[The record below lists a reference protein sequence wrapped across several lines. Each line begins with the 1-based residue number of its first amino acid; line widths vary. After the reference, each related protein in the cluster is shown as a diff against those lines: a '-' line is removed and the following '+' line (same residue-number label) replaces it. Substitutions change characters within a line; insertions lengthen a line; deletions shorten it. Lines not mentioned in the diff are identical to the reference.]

1 MWGAPATPAWEAGA
15 AALENV
21 ILLTDSYKV
30 SHYKQYPPDTE
41 YVYSYFE
48 SRGGKFDE
56 VCFFGLQYFVKR
68 YLCGPVVTRALID
81 QAKEVLDNHM
91 GPGHFN
97 AEGWEHILSAH
108 GGRLPISIKAVPE
121 GTVVPT
127 KNVLFTM
134 VNTDPKCF
142 WLTNYLETLLVEVW
156 YPMTVCTQSREQKRI
171 LQTAFKK
178 TGCEINAGLNFK
190 LHDFGYRGVSSV
202 ESAALGGAA
211 HLVNFWGTDTMAAL
225 VCVKHYY
232 HGGSVPLPT
241 DPSIMLP
248 VAGLSIPAAEHS
260 TITSW
265 GREGE
270 LDAFRNMLDQYPEGL
285 VAVVSDSYD
294 VFNACTKLWGS
305 DLKEKIKN
313 RKGTLVV
320 RPDSGDPP
328 VIVPQLL
335 DLLGE
340 AFKED
345 VTTTSTGHKMLPP
358 YIRMIQGDGISYES
372 LGTILEAMADKGW
385 AADNLAFG
393 SGGAL
398 LQKINRDTQKC
409 AFKCSEISKKG
420 GATTQ
425 VFKDPITDKGKQS
438 KKGRLTLEKGA
449 DGKLTT
455 ITEGKGR
462 PELDMLVEVFR
473 DGALTREYTF
483 DEVRATAH
491 LPAPSEPVDASA
503 STSPSMVVVS
513 ADGQQQREG
522 EREAGPGARPEKEE
536 PPPRSSAAGCCVL
549 Q

>member
-1 MWGAPATPAWEAGA
+1 MCPQ
-15 AALENV
+15 
-21 ILLTDSYKV
+21 V
-30 SHYKQYPPDTE
+30 SHYRQYPPGTE

-48 SRGGKFDE
+48 SRGGKFDDI
-56 VCFFGLQYFVKR
+56 CFFGLQYFIKR
-68 YLCGPVVTRALID
+68 YLAGVVVTEQVI
-81 QAKEVLDNHM
+81 QEAKEILDNHM

-97 AEGWEHILSAH
+97 EAGWRHILTKH
-108 GGRLPISIKAVPE
+108 GGKLPISIKAVPE
-121 GTVVPT
+121 GTVVPV

-134 VNTDPKCF
+134 VNTDPACY

-156 YPMTVCTQSREQKRI
+156 YPMTVCTQSLVQKKIIR
-171 LQTAFKK
+171 QAFRR
-178 TGCEINAGLNFK
+178 TGCDPVPGSLNFK

-202 ESAALGGAA
+202 ESAGIGGAA
-211 HLVNFWGTDTMAAL
+211 HLVNFWGTDTMASL
-225 VCVKHYY
+225 LCIKHFY
-232 HGGSVPLPT
+232 GGAVVPLPA
-241 DPSIMLP
+241 DPEINLP

-270 LDAFRNMLDQYPEGL
+270 LKAFENMLDQYPEGL
-285 VAVVSDSYD
+285 VAVVSDSYN
-294 VFNACTKLWGS
+294 VFEACSNLWGKE
-305 DLKEKIKN
+305 LKEKIKN

-345 VTTTSTGHKMLPP
+345 VTTTSTGHKLLPP
-358 YIRMIQGDGISYES
+358 YIRMIQGDGISVES
-372 LGTILEAMADKGW
+372 LGDILNAMAEKGW

-409 AFKCSEISKKG
+409 AFKCSEITKSDG
-420 GATTQ
+420 SSTQ

-438 KKGRLTLEKGA
+438 KKGKLTLEMGK

-455 ITEGKGR
+455 VTEGKGSA
-462 PELDMLVEVFR
+462 EKDVLVEVFR
-473 DGALTREYTF
+473 DGALAIEWSF
-483 DEVRATAH
+483 EEVRRRAAQAEQQAGS
-491 LPAPSEPVDASA
+491 PKGKAVKFSVDLSD
-503 STSPSMVVVS
+503 
-513 ADGQQQREG
+513 ADF
-522 EREAGPGARPEKEE
+522 ARP
-536 PPPRSSAAGCCVL
+536 PRGGGCCAL